1 MKKIAIIP
9 ARGGS
14 KRIPNKNIKDFFGK
28 PVISYA
34 IETAIKSNLFDEIMV
49 STDSEEIKKI
59 SISSGASVPFMRTK
73 VNSTDNSTIYDV
85 IVEVVKEYSKKN
97 INFDYGCCIFPI
109 SPLIN
114 SEILNKCYQILT
126 NGKYHSVLPLSYT
139 EQPIERALKLDKRN
153 LLKLDNFDV
162 FKKMGQDFEPSY
174 FDTGQFCWFNFNQ
187 TISAGSLIS
196 SKTKGIILNRFEYQD
211 VNTLDEWEMLK
222 MKYNH
227 MLNKNDKEG

>member
-114 SEILNKCYQILT
+114 SEILNKCYQIIT

-139 EQPIERALKLDKRN
+139 EQPIERALKLDKKN

-174 FDTGQFCWFNFNQ
+174 FDTGQFCWFNIKK
-187 TISAGSLIS
+187 TINEGSIIS
-196 SKTKGIILNRFEYQD
+196 SKTKGIILNQFEYQD

-222 MKYNH
+222 IKYNY
-227 MLNKNDKEG
+227 MLNKNDKEI

>member
-1 MKKIAIIP
+1 MRKIAIIP

-28 PVISYA
+28 PIISYA

-59 SISSGASVPFMRTK
+59 SILSGASVPFMRSK
-73 VNSTDNSTIYDV
+73 INSTDNSTIYDV

-114 SEILNKCYQILT
+114 CEILNKCYQILT

-153 LLKLDNFDV
+153 LLKLDNLDV

-174 FDTGQFCWFNFNQ
+174 FDTGQFCWFNIKQ
-187 TISAGSLIS
+187 TISTGSLIS
-196 SKTKGIILNRFEYQD
+196 SKTKGMILNQFEYQD
-211 VNTLDEWEMLK
+211 VNTFDEWEMLK
-222 MKYNH
+222 IKYKY
-227 MLNKNDKEG
+227 MLNKNDKET